1 MTTFTVDVQAKR
13 RGDLV
18 DLTINQH
25 QVTLFFSEVDTPE
38 KFAAWYLA
46 QSLAAP
52 ANESTLRQR
61 FVIEAHQT
69 EIDGAMVWVVDSA
82 TPAQL
87 GQDAGEAGIV
97 ALPGWATFTAAEAEA
112 WITNNVTN
120 LATAIT
126 ALKAMAKMLVHLRDR
141 GRSL

>member
-25 QVTLFFSEVDTPE
+25 QVTLLFSEVDTPE

-46 QSLAAP
+46 QSLTTP
-52 ANESTLRQR
+52 TDEANLRKR
-61 FVIEAHQT
+61 FVIDAHQET
-69 EIDGAMVWVVDSA
+69 IDGALVWVVDSA
-82 TPAQL
+82 APAQL
-87 GQDAGEAGIV
+87 GQDAGEAGIA
-97 ALPGWATFTAAEAEA
+97 ALPGWATFSAAEAET

-126 ALKAMAKMLVHLRDR
+126 ALKAMAKLLVYLRDR
-141 GRSL
+141 GKSL

>member
-1 MTTFTVDVQAKR
+1 MTTFTVDVQATR

-25 QVTLFFSEVDTPE
+25 QVTLFYSEVDTPE

-46 QSLAAP
+46 QSLTAP
-52 ANESTLRQR
+52 ADESTLRQR
-61 FVIEAHQT
+61 FVINAHQET
-69 EIDGAMVWVVDSA
+69 VEGAQVWVVDSA
-82 TPAQL
+82 APQTL

-97 ALPGWATFTAAEAEA
+97 ALPGWATFTASEAET

-126 ALKAMAKMLVHLRDR
+126 ALKAMAKMLVYLRDR
-141 GRSL
+141 GRKL